1 MRSLR
6 PHARAPRRIRATRGH
21 RAELHRLATS
31 RHFLA
36 HVAIQRVR
44 TLGNVAVE
52 LHHAGEHRQGAVRRH
67 SGVSVAGLPPRLLL
81 HQHRQGDQDT
91 RRPQGQARR
100 RPRIHHDGGGVHA
113 RPAAARIWRQAERRR
128 MGPGPCRSRRPQA
141 ARGHSPHPGAAR
153 HRARRP
159 ARARRDRLHDDRQQS
174 ARLPPRLPQGAPAIS
189 QLCRGREG
197 LLPAHEDLPD
207 HAHGGDPQRH
217 LPPRSVGGVEHVQG
231 ALSRQGTRLSSVG
244 GHGLAQGLLGLAAAA
259 DRGGKGDPRAGLV
272 SLWDRGE
279 PADDRSI
286 APVYP
291 RARADR
297 PPRQIG
303 RTVRA
308 EHAARHSAERRPA
321 RVESFKTKKIE
332 EETMTIPQLMP
343 WIGGPVKFE
352 AGLSPLVCPIDDT
365 VASQIIES
373 DAKVVDAAVKH
384 AHAAFLKHQDATTS
398 KRVEWLLAA
407 ADVID
412 KIEGELVRSL
422 IRFIGK
428 PRRAATF
435 EAKRVGT
442 FIRACAAQ
450 VPHLMGE
457 VLPLDVTA
465 AGAGRF
471 GFTTRV
477 PYGVVAAVT
486 PFNGPANLLI
496 QKVAPALAVGNAVV
510 VKPSPPGTEV
520 ALLLA
525 QALKT
530 AGVPDGLFN
539 VVPGGR
545 ETAKLLAA
553 HPLVAVVTVTG
564 STAAGNELARA
575 AGAKKF
581 IGELGS
587 NAANIVCAD
596 ADLNDAATR
605 IAGAGFEASGQQ
617 CISAQRV
624 IVEQKV
630 FDAFLEAFVAAAKK
644 LKVGDPNDP
653 ATDVGP
659 MVNRAAA
666 DRVEQMIA
674 DAVEK
679 GARLVLKPE
688 RKGCILGPAILA
700 NAPGNARLMSEEAF
714 GPVVVVQPVADV
726 DAALALANS
735 SEFGLQGAC
744 FTASLETAFKM
755 SRKLKAGAL
764 WINEASRFR
773 LDTYPFGGVG
783 SSGFGREGVRY
794 AMEELSQWKFTGIRL
809 NPQ

>member
-1 MRSLR
+1 
-6 PHARAPRRIRATRGH
+6 
-21 RAELHRLATS
+21 
-31 RHFLA
+31 
-36 HVAIQRVR
+36 
-44 TLGNVAVE
+44 
-52 LHHAGEHRQGAVRRH
+52 
-67 SGVSVAGLPPRLLL
+67 
-81 HQHRQGDQDT
+81 
-91 RRPQGQARR
+91 
-100 RPRIHHDGGGVHA
+100 
-113 RPAAARIWRQAERRR
+113 
-128 MGPGPCRSRRPQA
+128 MGPGPRRPRWPQP
-141 ARGHSPHPGAAR
+141 ARGHSPHPGAAGR
-153 HRARRP
+153 RARRP

-174 ARLPPRLPQGAPAIS
+174 ARLPPRLAQGAPAVS

-197 LLPAHEDLPD
+197 LLPTHEDLPD
-207 HAHGGDPQRH
+207 HAHGGDPQRRVPARP
-217 LPPRSVGGVEHVQG
+217 LGGVEHVQG
-231 ALSRQGTRLSSVG
+231 ALSRQGPCLSSVG
-244 GHGLAQGLLGLAAAA
+244 GHGLAQSLVGVAAAA

-272 SLWDRGE
+272 SLWHRGE
-279 PADDRSI
+279 PADDRSA

-297 PPRQIG
+297 SPRQTG

-308 EHAARHSAERRPA
+308 EHAARHSAERGPA
-321 RVESFKTKKIE
+321 RVESFRTKKIA
-332 EETMTIPQLMP
+332 EETMAIPQLMP

-352 AGLSPLVCPIDDT
+352 AGISPLVCPIDESI
-365 VASQIIES
+365 ASQMIES
-373 DAKVVDAAVKH
+373 DAEVVDRAVKH
-384 AHAAFLKHQDATTS
+384 AHAAYLKHQDATTG

-407 ADVID
+407 ANAID
-412 KIEGELVRSL
+412 KIEDELVRSL

-457 VLPLDVTA
+457 VLPLDVTP

-520 ALLLA
+520 ALLMA

-605 IAGAGFEASGQQ
+605 IAGAAFEASGQQ

-624 IVEQKV
+624 IVERAV
-630 FDAFLEAFVAAAKK
+630 FDRFLELFVAAAKK
-644 LKVGDPNDP
+644 LKVGDPED
-653 ATDVGP
+653 AAIDVGP
-659 MVNRAAA
+659 MVSSAAA
-666 DRVEQMIA
+666 DRVQQLVD
-674 DAVEK
+674 DAVNN

-688 RKGCILGPAILA
+688 RNGAVLGPAIVA
-700 NAPGNARLMSEEAF
+700 NAPAQARLMREEAF
-714 GPVVVVQPVADV
+714 GPVV
-726 DAALALANS
+726 
-735 SEFGLQGAC
+735 
-744 FTASLETAFKM
+744 
-755 SRKLKAGAL
+755 
-764 WINEASRFR
+764 
-773 LDTYPFGGVG
+773 
-783 SSGFGREGVRY
+783 
-794 AMEELSQWKFTGIRL
+794 
-809 NPQ
+809 

>member
-1 MRSLR
+1 M
-6 PHARAPRRIRATRGH
+6 
-21 RAELHRLATS
+21 
-31 RHFLA
+31 
-36 HVAIQRVR
+36 
-44 TLGNVAVE
+44 
-52 LHHAGEHRQGAVRRH
+52 
-67 SGVSVAGLPPRLLL
+67 
-81 HQHRQGDQDT
+81 
-91 RRPQGQARR
+91 
-100 RPRIHHDGGGVHA
+100 
-113 RPAAARIWRQAERRR
+113 
-128 MGPGPCRSRRPQA
+128 
-141 ARGHSPHPGAAR
+141 
-153 HRARRP
+153 
-159 ARARRDRLHDDRQQS
+159 
-174 ARLPPRLPQGAPAIS
+174 
-189 QLCRGREG
+189 
-197 LLPAHEDLPD
+197 
-207 HAHGGDPQRH
+207 
-217 LPPRSVGGVEHVQG
+217 
-231 ALSRQGTRLSSVG
+231 
-244 GHGLAQGLLGLAAAA
+244 
-259 DRGGKGDPRAGLV
+259 
-272 SLWDRGE
+272 
-279 PADDRSI
+279 
-286 APVYP
+286 
-291 RARADR
+291 
-297 PPRQIG
+297 
-303 RTVRA
+303 TV
-308 EHAARHSAERRPA
+308 
-321 RVESFKTKKIE
+321 
-332 EETMTIPQLMP
+332 PQLMP

-352 AGLSPLVCPIDDT
+352 AGLSPLVCPIDET

-384 AHAAFLKHQDATTS
+384 AHAAFLEHQDAPTG

-407 ADVID
+407 ADAID

-435 EAKRVGT
+435 EARRVGA

-450 VPHLMGE
+450 VPHLAGE

-530 AGVPDGLFN
+530 AGVPDG
-539 VVPGGR
+539 R
-545 ETAKLLAA
+545 ETAKRLAA

-605 IAGAGFEASGQQ
+605 IAGAAFEASGQQ

-624 IVEQKV
+624 IVERPV
-630 FDAFLEAFVAAAKK
+630 FDRFLDLFVAAAKK
-644 LKVGDPNDP
+644 LKVGDPHDA
-653 ATDVGP
+653 ATDIGP
-659 MVNRAAA
+659 MVSSAAA
-666 DRVEQMIA
+666 DRVEGMIK

-679 GARLVLKPE
+679 GANLVLKPE
-688 RKGCILGPAILA
+688 RHGAILGPAIVVE
-700 NAPGNARLMSEEAF
+700 APPQARLMREEAF
-714 GPVVVVQPVADV
+714 GPVVVVQSVADV
-726 DAALALANS
+726 DAALELANS

-744 FTASLETAFKM
+744 FTTSLETAFKV
-755 SRKLKAGAL
+755 SRKLRVGSL
-764 WINEASRFR
+764 WINDASRFR

-783 SSGFGREGVRY
+783 ASGFGREGVRY
-794 AMEELSQWKFTGIRL
+794 AMEELSQWKFTGMRL